1 MTDTLTASNPAA
13 APDHIRQLAAGIRL
27 LALDVDGVMT
37 DGKLLFSAQGDELKA
52 FNILDGHGIK
62 QLMAAGIEVAIIT
75 GRNSP
80 LTARRAADLGIKRI
94 LQGREDKRVALLEL
108 ARECQLEPD
117 ALAYMGDDLPDLS
130 AIQMAGLGVTVPNGH
145 WFVRQRADYCTHAEG
160 GAGAVRELAD
170 LLLDAQ
176 GLLCGAL
183 QQYLLEP
190 ESHS

>member
-1 MTDTLTASNPAA
+1 MTESLNSSNPAE
-13 APDHIRQLAAGIRL
+13 APADIRRMAAGVRL

-80 LTARRAADLGIKRI
+80 LTARRASDLGITRI

-108 ARECQLEPD
+108 AEQCQLTTD

-130 AIQMAGLGVTVPNGH
+130 AIQVAGLGVTVPNGH
-145 WFVRQRADYCTHAEG
+145 WFVRQRADYCTHAAG
-160 GAGAVRELAD
+160 GEGAVRELAD

-176 GLLCGAL
+176 GLLSGAL
-183 QQYLLEP
+183 NQYLLEE